1 MWVFWVHASNVA
13 RFEQGYREIA
23 EQAKIPDR
31 SKPKIDIFKLVYD
44 WLCDEKSKWILI
56 LDNVDDAGFL
66 LDTQGPNHG
75 QLGGLDNMN
84 SRPLREYLPPS
95 QNGSILITSR
105 SREAALSLVEQS
117 GIIAIDPMNETHA
130 LALFETKLGTHS
142 NRKDVVDLAA
152 ALEFMPLAIV
162 QAAAYISQR
171 APRCSVR
178 QYLERFWKS
187 DHKKTSLLN
196 YEGGHLRRDR
206 EARNSIITTWQIS
219 FDHIRQA
226 RPSAADLLSL
236 MSFFDRQGIP
246 EFLIRTRTATGNDL
260 VSLERDNWNNEKDDD
275 EDSTS
280 GPSEGD
286 GFEHDLI
293 VLRNFSFIS
302 VKADGSTFEMHR
314 LVQLAMREWLEANGQ
329 LEKWKQQ
336 YIKNLD
342 KEFPTGNYENW
353 AKCQALFP
361 HAKSAL
367 AQRPE
372 REDSLRGWASL
383 LHNAAWYAWSKGNL
397 ADAEKMSVK
406 AMNVREKMLGYEH
419 EETLD
424 SMAMVATVYNLG
436 ARWNESEALRVQV
449 METSKRVLGPEHPD
463 TLNSVANLA
472 STYWNQGRW
481 NEAEALQVQ
490 VMETSKRVLAPEHRD
505 ILHTMA
511 HLASTYTS
519 QGRWN
524 EAEALQVQVMETR
537 KRVLAPEHPDTLRSM
552 ANLASTYMN
561 QRRWNEAEALLVQVM
576 ETRKKVLG
584 MEHPDTLVGMNNLA
598 HTWKEQ
604 GRDVDAVKLLEK
616 CVQLRTQVIG
626 ANHPH
631 TLSSSASLT
640 RWQTE
645 KFVD

>member
-1 MWVFWVHASNVA
+1 MWVFWIHASNVA

-44 WLCDEKSKWILI
+44 WLRDEKSKWILI

-66 LDTQGPNHG
+66 LDTQDPNHG
-75 QLGGLDNMN
+75 QPGGVDSMN
-84 SRPLREYLPPS
+84 SQPLREYLPPS

-105 SREAALSLVEQS
+105 SREAALTLVEQS
-117 GIIAIDPMNETHA
+117 GIIVIDPMNETHA

-142 NRKDVVDLAA
+142 NRKDVVDLAV

-187 DHKKTSLLN
+187 DRKKTNLLN

-246 EFLIRTRTATGNDL
+246 ELLIRTRTATGNDL
-260 VSLERDNWNNEKDDD
+260 VSLERDNSNNEKDDD

-286 GFEHDLI
+286 GFEHDLL

-314 LVQLAMREWLEANGQ
+314 LVQLAMREWLESNGQ
-329 LEKWKQQ
+329 LETWKQQ
-336 YIKNLD
+336 YIKNLRE
-342 KEFPTGNYENW
+342 EFPPGEYENW

-372 REDSLRGWASL
+372 GEDSLREWASL
-383 LHNAAWYAWSKGNL
+383 LHNAAWYALRKGNL
-397 ADAEKMSVK
+397 ADSEKMSVK
-406 AMNVREKMLGYEH
+406 ALKVRENMLGYEH
-419 EETLD
+419 GETLG
-424 SMAMVATVYNLG
+424 SMSMVGSVYNLG
-436 ARWNESEALRVQV
+436 GRWNESEALRVQV
-449 METSKRVLGPEHPD
+449 METHKRVLGPEHPE
-463 TLNSVANLA
+463 TLRSMANLA
-472 STYWNQGRW
+472 STYGNLGRRNEAEALQVQVMEMTKRVLGPEHPHTLTIMAHVASTYRNQGRW

-490 VMETSKRVLAPEHRD
+490 VMEMSKRVLGPEHP
-505 ILHTMA
+505 HTLTGVA
-511 HLASTYTS
+511 NLACTYWY
-519 QGRWN
+519 QGREN
-524 EAEALQVQVMETR
+524 EAEALEVQVMETR
-537 KRVLAPEHPDTLRSM
+537 KRVI
-552 ANLASTYMN
+552 
-561 QRRWNEAEALLVQVM
+561 
-576 ETRKKVLG
+576 G
-584 MEHPDTLVGMNNLA
+584 MEHPNTLTSMNNLA
-598 HTWKEQ
+598 FTWKYL

-616 CVQLRTQVIG
+616 CVQLRTQVLG
-626 ANHPH
+626 ANHPD
-631 TLSSSASLT
+631 TLSSSATLT
-640 RWQTE
+640 KWQTE
-645 KFVD
+645 KLVD